1 MFGIGGFELLIILV
15 FGFLIVGPE
24 RLPQIA
30 HTIGKAL
37 KTFQNARREVSDVVR
52 NDIYDPDSDEP
63 FKDPLVAI
71 DKVSDITKRT
81 TKTIKDDYA
90 QERARQ
96 KGVKP
101 ANSKPASKQQEAVAQ
116 EAPQQTEA
124 NKPAESSAAAASAST
139 PAAQAA
145 PARTES
151 FTERRARYE
160 RERAAREAQAQAQA
174 AQTGEGE

>member
-63 FKDPLVAI
+63 FKDPLAAI

-101 ANSKPASKQQEAVAQ
+101 ASSKPASKQQEAAVQ
-116 EAPQQTEA
+116 EASEHSA
-124 NKPAESSAAAASAST
+124 AKKPAENSAAAAPAST
-139 PAAQAA
+139 PAT

-160 RERAAREAQAQAQA
+160 RERAAREAQAQAEA

>member
-81 TKTIKDDYA
+81 TPK
-90 QERARQ
+90 
-96 KGVKP
+96 
-101 ANSKPASKQQEAVAQ
+101 
-116 EAPQQTEA
+116 
-124 NKPAESSAAAASAST
+124 
-139 PAAQAA
+139 
-145 PARTES
+145 
-151 FTERRARYE
+151 RRAN
-160 RERAAREAQAQAQA
+160 
-174 AQTGEGE
+174 